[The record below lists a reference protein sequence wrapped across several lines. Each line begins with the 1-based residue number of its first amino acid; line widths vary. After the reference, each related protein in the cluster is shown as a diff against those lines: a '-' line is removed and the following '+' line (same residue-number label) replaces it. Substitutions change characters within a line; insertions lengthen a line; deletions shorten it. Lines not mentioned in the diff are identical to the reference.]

1 VDASEKAKHSA
12 KKYGEHCSKAAKGG
26 LEKMKYE
33 IDLNM
38 NPSDVVD
45 ALAECEREAGVR
57 RGVYK
62 HWVESGK
69 LAGSV
74 ADERQRRMDNAA
86 KILKQCVNTMRMPY
100 QPGLDFS
107 GASVIA
113 GPGEG

>member
-1 VDASEKAKHSA
+1 
-12 KKYGEHCSKAAKGG
+12 
-26 LEKMKYE
+26 MKYE

-38 NPSDVVD
+38 NPSEVVD

-62 HWVESGK
+62 RWIVAGK
-69 LAGSV
+69 ITASV
-74 ADERQRRMDNAA
+74 ADERQRRIDYAV
-86 KILKQCVNTMRMPY
+86 KVLKQCVTTMRMPY